1 MKVKDIIKKQTTII
15 ALAVIV
21 VVMATI
27 GVSYAVFFDVK
38 NSDTQVITAGTLS
51 LTLNGVTVLQ
61 NQTPISEATADT
73 NNKITYTIKN
83 TGNLP
88 AKYGIYIY
96 NDTGNISLDLVKVKI
111 NGGAATPLKNVATGT
126 LKDNDKTYY
135 KVEEGTVEAQN
146 TTNSKTLTV
155 WVDEESINTDLSEAK
170 LDLKLYLV
178 SEVDES

>member
-51 LTLNGVTVLQ
+51 LTLNGVTALQ
-61 NQTPISEATADT
+61 NQTPMSEATANT
-73 NNKITYTIKN
+73 SNKLTYTIKN
-83 TGNLP
+83 GGNLP
-88 AKYGIYIY
+88 AKYGVYIY
-96 NDTGNISLDLVKVKI
+96 NDTGNINLAFVKVKI
-111 NGGAATPLKNVATGT
+111 NGGAATPLASVTKGT
-126 LKDNDKTYY
+126 LTDNSKTYY
-135 KVEEGTVEAQN
+135 KVEESTVAAGS
-146 TTNSKTLTV
+146 TTTSKTLTV
-155 WVDEESINTDLSEAK
+155 WVDEESINTELSSAK

-178 SEVDES
+178 SEVNES